1 MTFNLPG
8 GLCLALYLALSVWD
22 CVLQE
27 TNRRDF
33 FVKPLL
39 MPLLM
44 LVYVFSSKNAP
55 PDGRILLA
63 LAFGCLGDTLL
74 LWEHSLKVCTVG
86 AAAFWLGHI
95 CYIVA
100 FIYNARF
107 TGNGFMTEAPR
118 TLILL
123 AAALCFA
130 LARAA
135 TARRLVPHFPE
146 KLRAGFFVYSGTIIA
161 MSLSALFRFL
171 SIGNAGAGISFA
183 GSLLFILSDTLIACR
198 VAFHRKMK
206 GVMETYLPAQLLIVL
221 GFLI

>member
-39 MPLLM
+39 MPLLIDVR
-44 LVYVFSSKNAP
+44 LSDAENAEFLP
-55 PDGRILLA
+55 FLREMGYAIDPIGPNSFAIKEIP
-63 LAFGCLGDTLL
+63 T
-74 LWEHSLKVCTVG
+74 
-86 AAAFWLGHI
+86 
-95 CYIVA
+95 YM
-100 FIYNARF
+100 
-107 TGNGFMTEAPR
+107 GNGFMTEAPR

-130 LARAA
+130 LALAA

>member
-22 CVLQE
+22 CALQE
-27 TNRRDF
+27 TNCRDF

-44 LVYVFSSKNAP
+44 LVYVFLSKNAP
-55 PDGRILLA
+55 PDCRVLLA

-74 LWEHSLKVCTVG
+74 LWEHSLKICTFG
-86 AAAFWLGHI
+86 AAAFWFGHI
-95 CYIVA
+95 CYILA
-100 FIYNARF
+100 FLHDARRSE
-107 TGNGFMTEAPR
+107 NGFMTAASR
-118 TLILL
+118 TLVLL
-123 AAALCFA
+123 VAALCFA
-130 LARAA
+130 VALAIA
-135 TARRLVPHFPE
+135 ARRLVPHFPE
-146 KLRAGFFVYSGTIIA
+146 KLRTGFFVYSGTIIA

-171 SIGNAGAGISFA
+171 SVGTAGAGISFA

-206 GVMETYLPAQLLIVL
+206 GVMETYLPAQLLIML

>member
-74 LWEHSLKVCTVG
+74 LWEHSLKVC
-86 AAAFWLGHI
+86 

-130 LARAA
+130 LALAA